1 MKVVHAML
9 ITGRGFDSR
18 RLADLIQECL
28 QQVCKVNPDRKVE
41 TWQNNRPPHHF
52 IHAFK
57 KRHNLVYRA
66 TMELNHARAI
76 VSREEIHLWFQDTAK
91 ALVNHPEYSDCFKD
105 GRRILNVVRKY
116 DNKPKMAD
124 SRDLPK
130 MAIMDYHGLSWTI
143 MDYHGLSWTIL
154 DHNLTY

>member
-41 TWQNNRPPHHF
+41 TWQNNRPPSHF

-57 KRHNLVYRA
+57 ERHNLVYRA

-76 VSREEIHLWFQDTAK
+76 VS
-91 ALVNHPEYSDCFKD
+91 
-105 GRRILNVVRKY
+105 
-116 DNKPKMAD
+116 
-124 SRDLPK
+124 
-130 MAIMDYHGLSWTI
+130 
-143 MDYHGLSWTIL
+143 
-154 DHNLTY
+154 